1 MGRAGPV
8 VSVRGVG
15 RKNSRERERWRG
27 VVRREAEGNKEIPD
41 KETDHKIK
49 QSLPLLLP
57 RPNVTLFLKAE
68 GC

>member
-1 MGRAGPV
+1 M
-8 VSVRGVG
+8 
-15 RKNSRERERWRG
+15 
-27 VVRREAEGNKEIPD
+27 RREAEGNKEIPD